1 MGRRRRPA
9 TDEQRHRVKSLA
21 GYGLSRKDI
30 AQVIEIDSVDTLLQQ
45 FDNELTLG
53 PLEAQSNVLSTLF
66 RMAMAGNPAAIM
78 FWLKTRARWNERG
91 PREERKAPSHT
102 IWNIHA
108 YAPPRS
114 PEQQKELDE
123 LLRRHDPA
131 AAPPVRWEGDQGW
144 ADAEE
149 DEAPRRPRRPS

>member
-9 TDEQRHRVKSLA
+9 TDEQRQTVKSLA

-30 AQVIEIDSVDTLLQQ
+30 AQVIGIDSVDTLLQQ

-66 RMAMAGNPAAIM
+66 RTAMSGNPAAIR
-78 FWLKTRARWNERG
+78 FGWKTRARCGARG
-91 PREERKAPSHT
+91 PREEREAPGHT

-114 PEQQKELDE
+114 PEQQKELQE
-123 LLRRHDPA
+123 LLR
-131 AAPPVRWEGDQGW
+131 
-144 ADAEE
+144 
-149 DEAPRRPRRPS
+149 